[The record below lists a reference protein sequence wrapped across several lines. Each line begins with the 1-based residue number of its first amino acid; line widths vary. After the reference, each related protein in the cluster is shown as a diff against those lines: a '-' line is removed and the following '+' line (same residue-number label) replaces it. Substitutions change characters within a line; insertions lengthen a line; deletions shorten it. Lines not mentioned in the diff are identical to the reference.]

1 MKIRNGFV
9 SNSSSSSFI
18 INIKDKKEIDFS
30 EIIDW
35 EYTRTKED
43 EPVFNEDLINNHLN
57 YAFSKISPINLKIRA
72 ASRYI
77 KYEDPLY
84 SEISYVRH
92 NMNEV
97 EALEFYEKYKDKIEE
112 LWDDHLSYN
121 DSDTLIIGEMEDNDK
136 IEKLIHNSDLYFK
149 DEFEYATI
157 SNH

>member
-1 MKIRNGFV
+1 MKIRKGFV

-18 INIKDKKEIDFS
+18 INIKDKTEIDFS
-30 EIIDW
+30 EIMDW
-35 EYTRTKED
+35 EYTRTND
-43 EPVFNEDLINNHLN
+43 GGSIFNEDLISDHLN
-57 YAFSKISPINLKIRA
+57 YAFSKINQINLKIRV

-84 SEISYVRH
+84 NEISYARH
-92 NMNEV
+92 NMNES

-112 LWDDHLSYN
+112 FWDDFIPYN
-121 DSDTLIIGEMEDNDK
+121 DSDIIIIGEMDDSNK